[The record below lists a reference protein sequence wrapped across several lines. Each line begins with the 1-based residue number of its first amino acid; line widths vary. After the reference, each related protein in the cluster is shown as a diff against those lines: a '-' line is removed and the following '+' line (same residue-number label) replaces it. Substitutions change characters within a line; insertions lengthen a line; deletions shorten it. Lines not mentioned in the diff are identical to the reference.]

1 MSTDRANRS
10 LFLGLLGPPEVIWA
24 GATLSI
30 ARRQTRALLYRLA
43 VHLAPVPRTQLG
55 YLLWPDVPDT
65 TARRN
70 LTHLLTLLRRAL
82 PRPDLL
88 LTDLSGPMN
97 TMVLEGRYASLAAY
111 EQWRSAFFQ
120 SQAFQESETPI
131 AAMVESGSNEFYT
144 IEQE

>member
-88 LTDLSGPMN
+88 LTDGETVAFHPQH
-97 TMVLEGRYASLAAY
+97 VASDADTFARLTSTADA
-111 EQWRSAFFQ
+111 
-120 SQAFQESETPI
+120 
-131 AAMVESGSNEFYT
+131 
-144 IEQE
+144 